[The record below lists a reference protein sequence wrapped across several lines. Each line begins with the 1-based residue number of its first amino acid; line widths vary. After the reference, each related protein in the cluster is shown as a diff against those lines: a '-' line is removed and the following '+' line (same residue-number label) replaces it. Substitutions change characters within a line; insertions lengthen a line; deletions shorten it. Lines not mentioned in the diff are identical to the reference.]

1 MDANDIGKAGLAGW
15 RSVVAERT
23 AGPVTSNTP
32 LDEDQ
37 WRALVGAAFFVAS
50 VFYVVSTVRRALAER

>member
-1 MDANDIGKAGLAGW
+1 MDARDIGQAGLSGW
-15 RSVVAERT
+15 RNAVADRT
-23 AGPVTSNTP
+23 AGPVAGNTP

-50 VFYVVSTVRRALAER
+50 VFYVVSTVRRVLAES